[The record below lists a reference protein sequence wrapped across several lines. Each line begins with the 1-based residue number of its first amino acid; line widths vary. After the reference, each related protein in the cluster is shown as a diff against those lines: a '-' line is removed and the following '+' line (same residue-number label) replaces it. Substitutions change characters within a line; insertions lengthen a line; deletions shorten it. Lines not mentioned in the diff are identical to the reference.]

1 MRLFRLK
8 RNVWKYLI
16 FQFFIIN
23 FLFSPTF
30 SNGVYAADVARCEI
44 DTPLIDQHATL
55 GFNRDAELIPSLG
68 SPKILSVAIDFAD
81 TKMETKP
88 NLVISNIVNL
98 ETVENFYAY
107 VSNGKFT
114 PKFDIFPEV
123 IRIPRESYK
132 YGNSL
137 NEDSY
142 ANGIRQSQR
151 LLSDTAQQINENIN
165 LSEYSAI
172 MVFVSQGNSFSGHV
186 GLTYLE
192 HKGFVISKNGEF
204 HNLSLIGAGIAKNG
218 PIYAARVVVHE
229 VGHLMG
235 LPDLYSYSEN
245 GYWQYNSPSIF
256 SSMGSLQGSESD
268 SLGWNK
274 FILKWIDESE
284 IECIVESNISK
295 VLKLSNSREK
305 QVGKYKLVIIKM
317 SEFRVIVIESIPL
330 KGFFSSSKLGGFLV
344 YEVDSSRPTGA
355 VPIRIISK
363 SSELSDRKPSPSLP
377 DWLRLAEAPLTSNT
391 YLVYQGIRIEN
402 FVDSKEG
409 QVLRIYS
416 GDSAK
421 VAATNW
427 KKSINTQLKEL
438 ICVRG
443 KSVRIIK
450 GESAK
455 CPRGYSI
462 KSYSE

>member
-1 MRLFRLK
+1 MRANFLK
-8 RNVWKYLI
+8 RKVWKYLSFHI
-16 FQFFIIN
+16 SIVLISFN
-23 FLFSPTF
+23 PTF
-30 SNGVYAADVARCEI
+30 LNEVYAADVNRCEI
-44 DTPLIDQHATL
+44 GTPLIGQHATV

-81 TKMETKP
+81 TKIETRP
-88 NLVISNIVNL
+88 NLTIADIVNL
-98 ETVENFYAY
+98 ETVQNFFAF
-107 VSNGKFT
+107 VSNGRFT
-114 PKFDIFPEV
+114 PKFEIFPEV
-123 IRIPRESYK
+123 IRLPKDSSR

-151 LLSDTAQQINENIN
+151 LLSDTAQQINANIN

-172 MVFVSQGNSFSGHV
+172 MVFVSQGNSFSGYV

-192 HKGFVISKNGEF
+192 HKGFVISKNGEV

-218 PIYAARVVVHE
+218 PFYAARVVVHE

-245 GYWQYNSPSIF
+245 GYWQFNSPSIF

-274 FILKWIDESE
+274 FILKWIDTSE
-284 IECIVESNISK
+284 VKCIDETYFSQ
-295 VLKLSNSREK
+295 VLKLSNLPEK

-330 KGFFSSSKLGGFLV
+330 KGFFSSSKFGGYLV
-344 YEVDSSRPTGA
+344 YEVDSSKPTGE

-363 SSELSDRKPSPSLP
+363 SSELADRKPSPSLP
-377 DWLRLAEAPLTSNT
+377 DW
-391 YLVYQGIRIEN
+391 
-402 FVDSKEG
+402 
-409 QVLRIYS
+409 
-416 GDSAK
+416 
-421 VAATNW
+421 
-427 KKSINTQLKEL
+427 
-438 ICVRG
+438 
-443 KSVRIIK
+443 
-450 GESAK
+450 
-455 CPRGYSI
+455 
-462 KSYSE
+462 